1 MTAKRK
7 PIAPISYEP
16 PCGGCG
22 RMHRLDECDT
32 EDAARILDEGG
43 AVMTAVKVR
52 ARAAA
57 KGGAA

>member
-1 MTAKRK
+1 MTKRK

-22 RMHRLDECDT
+22 HMHRLDEFDT

-43 AVMTAVKVR
+43 AVMSAAKVR